1 MIIFHGGFSEI
12 QKPEILEPKRT
23 LDFGSGF
30 YATTNFEQAKK
41 WAITK
46 KDRFHFKNAIV
57 NQYDFDKIILQNS
70 ELNCKIFENAD
81 EDWLDFVVSNRQ
93 DINFSHD
100 YDVVF
105 GAVAN
110 DNVYA
115 SINLYEQGFLRKNEL
130 LEELRT
136 WKYVDQF
143 CFHTEKALKHLQFIK
158 SEEVL

>member
-1 MIIFHGGFSEI
+1 MGNH
-12 QKPEILEPKRT
+12 K
-23 LDFGSGF
+23 
-30 YATTNFEQAKK
+30 
-41 WAITK
+41 K

-136 WKYVDQF
+136 WKYVD
-143 CFHTEKALKHLQFIK
+143 
-158 SEEVL
+158 